1 MASDAHRAEPAP
13 GAEHRGAPLLRIAG
27 LSKSFPGLKA
37 LDGVSLQA
45 AAGEI
50 VSIVGQNGSGKSTLV
65 KVLAGLHHPDPGSV
79 IEVRDAAGDLRHPE
93 LHFIHQDLGL
103 VPTLSTIENLD
114 LGRRTG
120 RATLLPVP
128 TRREGRAAAAAV
140 SRFGG
145 EFDVRRP
152 VGDLTAAERTIVAI
166 ARAMRDWSRP
176 DCVLVLDEPTAALP
190 SAEVDRLFDAIRRV
204 AVSGA
209 GVLFISHHVDEV
221 MELSHRVVA
230 LRDGRVVADLPVGE
244 VDRDR
249 LVTLIAG
256 RAVADVEIDHPASA
270 AAPALTVEGLAGGT
284 LHGVDLRIGA
294 GEILGVSGLLGS
306 GREDLAPLLFGALA
320 RSAGDVR
327 VGDATVR
334 AGDPR
339 AAIRHGMAFVPAD
352 RRRHAA
358 VMTMSVRENL
368 TLPRL
373 APLRRALGRLDG
385 RAERAE
391 AQAWVDAVGLHPA
404 LPDRPLDLF
413 SGGNQQKVVLAK
425 WLRLAP
431 QVLLLDEPTQG
442 VDVGAKAAIYE
453 LLASAAAAG
462 TAVLVSSS
470 DTKELT
476 LLCDRVLVLRHGRVC
491 AELGADTL
499 SEARLIHE
507 SLGIRDGSH
516 PLPNHASR

>member
-1 MASDAHRAEPAP
+1 
-13 GAEHRGAPLLRIAG
+13 
-27 LSKSFPGLKA
+27 
-37 LDGVSLQA
+37 
-45 AAGEI
+45 
-50 VSIVGQNGSGKSTLV
+50 
-65 KVLAGLHHPDPGSV
+65 
-79 IEVRDAAGDLRHPE
+79 
-93 LHFIHQDLGL
+93 
-103 VPTLSTIENLD
+103 
-114 LGRRTG
+114 
-120 RATLLPVP
+120 
-128 TRREGRAAAAAV
+128 
-140 SRFGG
+140 
-145 EFDVRRP
+145 
-152 VGDLTAAERTIVAI
+152 
-166 ARAMRDWSRP
+166 
-176 DCVLVLDEPTAALP
+176 
-190 SAEVDRLFDAIRRV
+190 
-204 AVSGA
+204 
-209 GVLFISHHVDEV
+209 
-221 MELSHRVVA
+221 
-230 LRDGRVVADLPVGE
+230 
-244 VDRDR
+244 
-249 LVTLIAG
+249 
-256 RAVADVEIDHPASA
+256 
-270 AAPALTVEGLAGGT
+270 
-284 LHGVDLRIGA
+284 
-294 GEILGVSGLLGS
+294 
-306 GREDLAPLLFGALA
+306 
-320 RSAGDVR
+320 
-327 VGDATVR
+327 
-334 AGDPR
+334 
-339 AAIRHGMAFVPAD
+339 MAFVPAD